1 MKVLIQVVGF
11 CVMVLGGYAGF
22 SNWIPQMQAMPPV
35 DEEISLEGM
44 TMESYVAWG
53 ERIFNGKGT
62 CTLCHKEIGG
72 RAPVLHKESGDGPPV
87 GIRAAER
94 IKDPRYK
101 GKATNGEEYLRESE
115 EEPSAFVVVGFGKP
129 GTNDTVS
136 PMPPTNKGAIGLSPV
151 EMNAII
157 AYFQSTAGVDI
168 TVPLPTGDVEVAEEE
183 PEEATAVKTMV
194 ELANKYECN
203 VCHQVPGIGMEEGE
217 ADIGPPLADLK
228 RYAKGAPG
236 GMSLKEYIR
245 QSIMDPNAFIAD
257 TENFEPDTMPADFQD
272 RLRISE
278 LELAINYL
286 YGQAT
291 GTVPP
296 EVPEGAAAPAEAADK
311 VEGS

>member
-11 CVMVLGGYAGF
+11 CFIVLWGYAGF

-35 DEEISLEGM
+35 EEEISLEGM
-44 TMESYVAWG
+44 TMDSYVALG

-62 CTLCHKEIGG
+62 CTLCHKEVGG
-72 RAPVLHKESGDGPPV
+72 RAPVLHKESSAGPPV
-87 GIRAAER
+87 GARAAER

-101 GKATNGEEYLRESE
+101 GKATTGEEYLRESE
-115 EEPSAFVVVGFGKP
+115 MDPSAFVVVGFGKP

-136 PMPPTNKGAIGLSPV
+136 PMPQTDKGAIGLSPV

-157 AYFQSTAGVDI
+157 AYFQSVGGVEI
-168 TVPLPTGDVEVAEEE
+168 TVPLPTGKVEVAEEE
-183 PEEATAVKTMV
+183 PEEPMAVKTMA
-194 ELANKYECN
+194 ELTDKYECR

-217 ADIGPPLADLK
+217 ADIGPPLANLK
-228 RYAKGAPG
+228 RYVKGAPG
-236 GMSLKEYIR
+236 GLSLKEYIR

-257 TENFEPDTMPADFQD
+257 TENYEPDTMPADFKD

-296 EVPEGAAAPAEAADK
+296 EVPDK
-311 VEGS
+311 AEGS

>member
-1 MKVLIQVVGF
+1 MKVLIKVVAFCTFVLFGF
-11 CVMVLGGYAGF
+11 AGF

-35 DEEISLEGM
+35 DEEVSLEGM

-72 RAPVLHKESGDGPPV
+72 RAPVLEKASAAGPPV
-87 GIRAAER
+87 AARAADR

-101 GKATNGEEYLRESE
+101 GKATNAEEYLRESE
-115 EEPSAFVVVGFGKP
+115 VDPSAFVVVGFGKP

-136 PMPPTNKGAIGLSPV
+136 PMPPTDKGAIGLNEV
-151 EMNAII
+151 EMNAVI
-157 AYFQSTAGVDI
+157 AYFQSVAGVDI

-183 PEEATAVKTMV
+183 PEEAMAVKTMT
-194 ELANKYECN
+194 EIAEKYECG
-203 VCHQVPGIGMEEGE
+203 VCHQVPGIGMEEDS
-217 ADIGPPLADLK
+217 ADIGPDLGDLK
-228 RYAKGAPG
+228 KYASGAPG
-236 GMSLKEYIR
+236 GKSLKEYIR
-245 QSIMDPNAFIAD
+245 ESVMDPNAFIAD
-257 TENFEPDTMPADFQD
+257 TENFEPDTMPMDFKD

-278 LELAINYL
+278 LELVINYL

-296 EVPEGAAAPAEAADK
+296 EVPDTA
-311 VEGS
+311 EGS

>member
-1 MKVLIQVVGF
+1 MKVLIKVVAF
-11 CVMVLGGYAGF
+11 CIVVLGGFAGF

-35 DEEISLEGM
+35 DEEVSLEGM

-53 ERIFNGKGT
+53 ERIFSGKGT

-72 RAPVLHKESGDGPPV
+72 RAPVLEKESSAGPPV
-87 GIRAAER
+87 GARAAER

-101 GKATNGEEYLRESE
+101 GKATTGEEYLRESE
-115 EEPSAFVVVGFGKP
+115 VDPSAFVVVGYGKS

-136 PMPPTNKGAIGLSPV
+136 PMPPTDKGAIALSPV
-151 EMNAII
+151 EMNAVI
-157 AYFQSTAGVDI
+157 AFFQSVAGVEI

-183 PEEATAVKTMV
+183 VEEATAVKTMA
-194 ELANKYECN
+194 ELADKYECR

-217 ADIGPPLADLK
+217 ADIGPSLAELK
-228 RYAKGAPG
+228 KYAKGAPG
-236 GMSLKEYIR
+236 GMSLKAYIR
-245 QSIMDPNAFIAD
+245 ESIIDPNAFIAD
-257 TENFEPDTMPADFQD
+257 TENFEPDTMPVDFKD

-278 LELAINYL
+278 LELVINYL

-296 EVPEGAAAPAEAADK
+296 EAPDK
-311 VEGS
+311 AEGS